1 MTMIGFESIEI
12 RVLDEGEP
20 VKDANVFVL
29 DGTQDKGATKKADI
43 TGLTSEIIKTFGS
56 NSVYHTN
63 AKGVG
68 DISVGLE
75 LVDIPFKV
83 QNEIL
88 GRKKVDGLTS
98 IGVDTEAPLC
108 SLVIWSHDGKGQ
120 KIGIGFYKGRF
131 SMEAIGVET
140 KEKDN
145 KELPTEKLTF
155 VPMAS
160 DDSKTKGTYVSF
172 ATTDEEVTKLRQN
185 LKIAA

>member
-20 VKDANVFVL
+20 VKDTNVFVL

-56 NSVYHTN
+56 NLVYHTN

-88 GRKKVDGLTS
+88 
-98 IGVDTEAPLC
+98 
-108 SLVIWSHDGKGQ
+108 
-120 KIGIGFYKGRF
+120 
-131 SMEAIGVET
+131 
-140 KEKDN
+140 
-145 KELPTEKLTF
+145 
-155 VPMAS
+155 
-160 DDSKTKGTYVSF
+160 
-172 ATTDEEVTKLRQN
+172 
-185 LKIAA
+185 